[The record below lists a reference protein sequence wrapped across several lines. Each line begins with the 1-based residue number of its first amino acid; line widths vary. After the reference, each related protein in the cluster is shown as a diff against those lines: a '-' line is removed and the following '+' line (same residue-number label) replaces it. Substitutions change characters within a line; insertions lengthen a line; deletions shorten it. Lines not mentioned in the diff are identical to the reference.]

1 MKGINT
7 GIQFGHAVVE
17 YGNEYYNTSEY
28 KKWTL
33 IDKTFIVLN
42 GGTTR
47 EMEETIE
54 DAGTLNQHVNLLRDN
69 NIKIGRFWEPDLNN
83 SLTAVVFLV
92 DERVWNYKEYDS
104 FEGYLIKKNN
114 YDISDSFNSK
124 PFKEIYT
131 EDYNEWLELIGGK
144 QNEFL
149 KEFLY
154 KFKLA

>member
-17 YGNEYYNTSEY
+17 YDNEYYNTDKY
-28 KKWTL
+28 KKWSL

>member
-1 MKGINT
+1 M
-7 GIQFGHAVVE
+7 
-17 YGNEYYNTSEY
+17 
-28 KKWTL
+28 
-33 IDKTFIVLN
+33 
-42 GGTTR
+42 
-47 EMEETIE
+47 
-54 DAGTLNQHVNLLRDN
+54 RDN

-131 EDYNEWLELIGGK
+131 EDYNEWL
-144 QNEFL
+144 
-149 KEFLY
+149 
-154 KFKLA
+154 